1 LYLQTSLIYNKIIL
15 NLRSGTLN
23 LKNEVKLEKI
33 TLYTA
38 TQIYGESFRQIGFL
52 DYANLEESLPPE
64 VKVLAMD
71 SEEYTLTKK
80 KEKNN
85 K

>member
-1 LYLQTSLIYNKIIL
+1 MTKNKVK
-15 NLRSGTLN
+15 TLN

-33 TLYTA
+33 TLFTA
-38 TQIYGESFRQIGFL
+38 TQIYNPKDNIYGFL
-52 DYANLEESLPPE
+52 DFANLEESLPPE

-80 KEKNN
+80 RSK
-85 K
+85 